1 MTSLSSQSKDVVA
14 NISSSSPPPPSS
26 SSTTTTTT
34 TTTWTSKS
42 LALACSGKDYDLL
55 LDSIKDNVKMKL
67 RESQGGI
74 IIIIIDIIIIL
85 TISLFISLSSSRKTI
100 QWIKWQW
107 TSNLSRKSNE
117 SYARW

>member
-26 SSTTTTTT
+26 SSSTTTTT

-100 QWIKWQW
+100 Q
-107 TSNLSRKSNE
+107 
-117 SYARW
+117 